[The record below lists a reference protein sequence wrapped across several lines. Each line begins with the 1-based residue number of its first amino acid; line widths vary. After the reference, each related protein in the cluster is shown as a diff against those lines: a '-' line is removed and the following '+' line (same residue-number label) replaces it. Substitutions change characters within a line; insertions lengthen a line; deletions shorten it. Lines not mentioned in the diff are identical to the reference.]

1 MQAPKLSFSR
11 KAALAILAATLLAPG
26 WAIAQ
31 REVALHNFGSG
42 QDGNILYGGVIS
54 DSSGNLYGTTFAG
67 GAYDNGLYGSGIV
80 FELSPQKDGTWSETV
95 LHDFGAATDG
105 SGPTAG
111 LVFDSVGNLYGTTQ
125 YGGGS
130 TFCQGGCG
138 IVFQLRPPAV
148 PGGAWTESIIYRFRE
163 VYRGDNPQAGLIV
176 DSAGNLYGTTFLGGN
191 GGGTVFELLPKKGL
205 WTERILYAFV
215 SNGSTGSSPNAS
227 LIMDSV
233 GNLFSTTSQ
242 GGTYNAG
249 TAFELSP
256 QSNGSWQFKVLHSF
270 NPIAGDGSDP
280 VGILILDSGGNLYG
294 AAGEGGD
301 HQLGAVFELTPST
314 GGSWTERVLYSF
326 GASATDGTFPE
337 GGLLLD
343 TTGNLFGETE
353 QGGSYG
359 GGTLFELAPSNGT
372 WTEHLLHNFG
382 NSTDGKFP
390 WGGLLFSPSGNIYGA
405 CAEGGVHY
413 TDSDQGGTVFEV
425 KTP

>member
-80 FELSPQKDGTWSETV
+80 FELSPQKDGSWSETV

-148 PGGAWTESIIYRFRE
+148 PGGAWTESIIYRFKE

-191 GGGTVFELLPKKGL
+191 GGGTVLEL
-205 WTERILYAFV
+205 R
-215 SNGSTGSSPNAS
+215 
-227 LIMDSV
+227 
-233 GNLFSTTSQ
+233 
-242 GGTYNAG
+242 
-249 TAFELSP
+249 
-256 QSNGSWQFKVLHSF
+256 
-270 NPIAGDGSDP
+270 
-280 VGILILDSGGNLYG
+280 
-294 AAGEGGD
+294 
-301 HQLGAVFELTPST
+301 
-314 GGSWTERVLYSF
+314 
-326 GASATDGTFPE
+326 
-337 GGLLLD
+337 
-343 TTGNLFGETE
+343 
-353 QGGSYG
+353 
-359 GGTLFELAPSNGT
+359 
-372 WTEHLLHNFG
+372 
-382 NSTDGKFP
+382 
-390 WGGLLFSPSGNIYGA
+390 
-405 CAEGGVHY
+405 
-413 TDSDQGGTVFEV
+413 
-425 KTP
+425 